1 MAELTNVTDAEPG
14 EIAESVAAAE
24 PNEVTESTAATE
36 PNEATEIVDG
46 KVEEVS
52 VSRHPTPSIPVS
64 DLSLADIERRRSHPA
79 QWAVYVVA
87 VMAAIIAPYWLG
99 RTLAVQRT
107 DWLIAHMSTFDP
119 RGLAFLSWTVTLIA
133 LTGLGMAIVESR
145 TWLWRI
151 VFVIGLAAEQF
162 VAGLSL
168 LKINFWYSTYVV
180 YGNAAPL
187 ANATNL
193 GIIAAGFGLAAYAVV
208 WVGLLIAIRK
218 ESPLNVLTRS
228 WASFILFFAIQTV
241 ALLVVMFGGLL
252 TAV

>member
-1 MAELTNVTDAEPG
+1 MAGLTRSTNVTDAEQS
-14 EIAESVAAAE
+14 EIAAAKSAAPASATE
-24 PNEVTESTAATE
+24 PNES
-36 PNEATEIVDG
+36 NEATEIVDG

-52 VSRHPTPSIPVS
+52 VSRHPTPSIPES

-87 VMAAIIAPYWLG
+87 VMAAIIAPYGLG
-99 RTLAVQRT
+99 RMLAARHT
-107 DWLIAHMSTFDP
+107 DWLVAHMSAFDP
-119 RGLAFLSWTVTLIA
+119 RGLAFLSWTVTLVA

-180 YGNAAPL
+180 YGEAAPL

-193 GIIAAGFGLAAYAVV
+193 GIIAAGFGMAAYAVV

-228 WASFILFFAIQTV
+228 WASFILFFVIEA
-241 ALLVVMFGGLL
+241 ASLLVVMFGGLL

>member
-1 MAELTNVTDAEPG
+1 MTESAQSTRSASVAEP
-14 EIAESVAAAE
+14 ES
-24 PNEVTESTAATE
+24 
-36 PNEATEIVDG
+36 NEATEIVGG
-46 KVEEVS
+46 KIEEVD
-52 VSRHPTPSIPVS
+52 VSKHPTPSIPES

-79 QWAVYVVA
+79 QWGAYIAA
-87 VMAAIIAPYWLG
+87 VMVAIIAPYWFG

-107 DWLIAHMSTFDP
+107 EWLVSHMSAFDP
-119 RGLAFLSWTVTLIA
+119 RGLAFLSWMVTLVA
-133 LTGLGMAIVESR
+133 LTGLGMAIVESQ

-151 VFVIGLAAEQF
+151 VFVVGLAAEQF

-180 YGNAAPL
+180 YGDAASL

-193 GIIAAGFGLAAYAVV
+193 GIIAAGFGVAAYAVV
-208 WVGLLIAIRK
+208 WVGLLVLIK
-218 ESPLNVLTRS
+218 KDSPLNVLTRS
-228 WASFILFFAIQTV
+228 WASFILFFLIETV